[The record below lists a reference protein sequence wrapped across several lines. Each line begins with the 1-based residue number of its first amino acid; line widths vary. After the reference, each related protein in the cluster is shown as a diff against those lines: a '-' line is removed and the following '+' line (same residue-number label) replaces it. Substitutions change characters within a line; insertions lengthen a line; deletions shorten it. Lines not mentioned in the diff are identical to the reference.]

1 MSKLD
6 VSALEKAVSRL
17 REGLSDA
24 EKISD
29 MRTVKD
35 GVVKQFEFT
44 VDLAWKLLQRYL
56 KQIAQIDEAEI
67 RTKKDIFRE
76 SAKRKIIM
84 DAEKWINYYEARNM
98 ALESYDLDRALII
111 CELAKELPLDIDY
124 LIRALKSA
132 RKIEFAYRI

>member
-56 KQIAQIDEAEI
+56 KQIAQVDESEI

-84 DAEKWINYYEARNM
+84 DAEKWINYYEARNIT
-98 ALESYDLDRALII
+98 SHTYDFDRAAYVFQVAQNLPPDVDELI
-111 CELAKELPLDIDY
+111 K
-124 LIRALKSA
+124 ALKEAS
-132 RKIEFAYRI
+132 

>member
-84 DAEKWINYYEARNM
+84 DAEKWINYYEARNIT
-98 ALESYDLDRALII
+98 SHTYDFDRAAYVFKVAQNLPPDVDELI
-111 CELAKELPLDIDY
+111 K
-124 LIRALKSA
+124 ALKEAS
-132 RKIEFAYRI
+132 